1 MSQESVAIVRAALT
15 AWNEG
20 NMDAVR
26 TLLDPEAILRPPEA
40 WPEPGPY
47 VGQGAVMREWE
58 QVRETWRAD
67 AVEPISDFV
76 HGADRVA
83 VRVVWRTT
91 GRGPESNI
99 ELTVV
104 WTTSEDRISL
114 IEYFWDHAEAL
125 EAAGLSDQDAPAD
138 S

>member
-1 MSQESVAIVRAALT
+1 MSQENVEIVRAALA
-15 AWNEG
+15 AWNVG

-26 TLLDPEAILRPPEA
+26 ALLDSNAILRPPEG

-47 VGQGAVMREWE
+47 VGQEAVMREWE

-76 HGADRVA
+76 DAADRVA
-83 VRVVWRTT
+83 VRVIWHTA
-91 GRGPESNI
+91 GSGPESNI

-104 WTTSEDRISL
+104 WTTRKGRISV

-125 EAAGLSDQDAPAD
+125 EAVGLSE
-138 S
+138 

>member
-1 MSQESVAIVRAALT
+1 MSQENVEVVRAALA
-15 AWNEG
+15 AWNAG
-20 NMDAVR
+20 NMPAVR
-26 TLLDPEAILRPPEA
+26 ALLDSNAILRPPEG

-67 AVEPISDFV
+67 AVEPTSDFV
-76 HGADRVA
+76 DAADRVA
-83 VRVVWRTT
+83 VRVVWRTV
-91 GRGPESNI
+91 GSGPESNI

-104 WTTSEDRISL
+104 WTTRNGRITV
-114 IEYFWDHAEAL
+114 IEYFWDHSEAL
-125 EAAGLSDQDAPAD
+125 EALWLSEQDAHAD

>member
-1 MSQESVAIVRAALT
+1 MSQENVEVVRAALA
-15 AWNEG
+15 AWNVG
-20 NMDAVR
+20 SMDAVR
-26 TLLDPEAILRPPEA
+26 ALLDPNAILHPPEG

-47 VGQGAVMREWE
+47 IGQGAVMREWE
-58 QVRETWRAD
+58 QVRETWKAD

-76 HGADRVA
+76 DAADRVS
-83 VRVVWRTT
+83 VRVIWRTA

-104 WTTSEDRISL
+104 WTTSKGRISV
-114 IEYFWDHAEAL
+114 IEYFWDHSEAL
-125 EAAGLSDQDAPAD
+125 EAVGLSEQDAHSD

>member
-1 MSQESVAIVRAALT
+1 MSQEDVKVVQAALA
-15 AWNEG
+15 AWNVG

-26 TLLDPEAILRPPEA
+26 ARLDPDAILRPPEG

-47 VGQGAVMREWE
+47 VGQEAVMREWE

-67 AVEPISDFV
+67 AVEPITDFV
-76 HGADRVA
+76 HAANRVA
-83 VRVVWRTT
+83 VRVIWRTT

-104 WTTSEDRISL
+104 WTVHKGRIL
-114 IEYFWDHAEAL
+114 AIEYFWDHAEAL
-125 EAAGLSDQDAPAD
+125 EALGLSE
-138 S
+138 

>member
-1 MSQESVAIVRAALT
+1 
-15 AWNEG
+15 
-20 NMDAVR
+20 MDAVR

-76 HGADRVA
+76 HGA
-83 VRVVWRTT
+83 

>member
-1 MSQESVAIVRAALT
+1 
-15 AWNEG
+15 
-20 NMDAVR
+20 MDAVR

>member
-1 MSQESVAIVRAALT
+1 MSQEDVKVVQAALA
-15 AWNEG
+15 AWNVG

-26 TLLDPEAILRPPEA
+26 ARLDPDAILRPPEG

-47 VGQGAVMREWE
+47 VGQEAVMREWE

-67 AVEPISDFV
+67 AVEPITDFV
-76 HGADRVA
+76 HAANRVA
-83 VRVVWRTT
+83 VRVIWRTA
-91 GRGPESNI
+91 GRGPESNL

-104 WTTSEDRISL
+104 WTTSKGKISL

-125 EAAGLSDQDAPAD
+125 EILGETS
-138 S
+138 

>member
-1 MSQESVAIVRAALT
+1 MSQENVEVVRAALA
-15 AWNEG
+15 AWNVRDME
-20 NMDAVR
+20 AVR
-26 TLLDPEAILRPPEA
+26 ALLDPNAILRPPEG

-47 VGQGAVMREWE
+47 VGQRAVMREWA

-67 AVEPISDFV
+67 AVEPISDLV
-76 HGADRVA
+76 HAADRVA
-83 VRVVWRTT
+83 VRVIWRTA

-104 WTTSEDRISL
+104 WTTSKGRITV
-114 IEYFWDHAEAL
+114 IEYFWDHAVAL
-125 EAAGLSDQDAPAD
+125 ETLGLSEQDAHAD

>member
-1 MSQESVAIVRAALT
+1 
-15 AWNEG
+15 
-20 NMDAVR
+20 MDAVR
-26 TLLDPEAILRPPEA
+26 ALLDPNAILRPPEG

-47 VGQGAVMREWE
+47 VGQAAVMREWE

-76 HGADRVA
+76 DAADRVA
-83 VRVVWRTT
+83 VRVIWRTA

-104 WTTSEDRISL
+104 WTTRKGRISV

-125 EAAGLSDQDAPAD
+125 EAVGLSEQDAHAD